1 VAAREDLAGGESH
14 GAWGDWPTQEATG
27 APQAAWLETGRKT
40 GVVSVARGH
49 RRRGRGG
56 VGAAAVLAT

>member
-14 GAWGDWPTQEATG
+14 GARGDWPTQETTR
-27 APQAAWLETGRKT
+27 APQVGWLETGCKT

-49 RRRGRGG
+49 HRRGRDG